1 MTMAHRISKPS
12 ALDRDPLLHPLDAIL
27 ADIAIAVQLP
37 PGLHAKA
44 CDRYEAVRTFA
55 ERPGSPLEGRILRF
69 YPQGSMAIDAT
80 ISTRGTDDEYDLDI
94 VAALALAP
102 DAPPD
107 DVLDL
112 LYGSIVGYPTSQ
124 KVERQTRC
132 VSVRYA
138 DRMHLD
144 ITPAVRLPHGAER
157 ESHIFHA
164 HPDDSPRLHFHV
176 PMNAYG
182 FAAWYRERT
191 PEEERFALAFNE
203 RLRKAY
209 EMEVRADADVD
220 EVPDQVALVTKSV
233 TTVAL
238 QLLKRFRNVAYAAS
252 TGRIPPSVMMSCFA
266 GHATQLGLSLS
277 DMVIRQA
284 RLIAR
289 ELQRATARRER
300 VMVVNPVFQRDCF
313 TDRWPENLS
322 QQKEFAAK
330 LTDLAD
336 GLEHLKRQETDL
348 ESLRDWLREQFGDY
362 VVSGALS
369 RFNQRTGQAVQ
380 GGGTAYT
387 PRGGLYVPSTPAL
400 VVLGTAASSRAVA
413 ATPHTFRG
421 DRR

>member
-1 MTMAHRISKPS
+1 MAYRIGKSP
-12 ALDRDPLLHPLDAIL
+12 AFDPDPFLHPLDAIL
-27 ADIAIAVQLP
+27 ADIAIAIQLP

-44 CDRYEAVRTFA
+44 RDRYEAVRTFA

-80 ISTRGTDDEYDLDI
+80 ISIRGTDDEYDLDI
-94 VAALALAP
+94 VAALALVP

-107 DVLDL
+107 EVLNL
-112 LYGSIVGYPTSQ
+112 LYRSIVGYPTSE

-132 VSVRYA
+132 VTVRYA

-164 HPDDSPRLHFHV
+164 HPDDPPRLHFHV

-182 FAAWYRERT
+182 FADWYRERT
-191 PEEERFALAFNE
+191 PEEERFALAFDE

-209 EMEVRADADVD
+209 QMEVRADAEVD

-238 QLLKRFRNVAYAAS
+238 QLLKRFRNIAYAAS
-252 TGRIPPSVMMSCFA
+252 TGRLPPSVMLSCFA
-266 GHATQLGLSLS
+266 GHAAQPGLSLS

-289 ELQRATARRER
+289 ELRRATARREK

-322 QQKEFAAK
+322 QQEEFAAK
-330 LTDLAD
+330 LARLAD
-336 GLEHLKRQETDL
+336 DLESIKRQEIDL
-348 ESLRDWLREQFGDY
+348 ESLQDWLRELFGGY
-362 VVSGALS
+362 VVSGALRRS
-369 RFNQRTGQAVQ
+369 TRRTGQAVR

-387 PRGGLYVPSTPAL
+387 PRGGLYVPSAPAL
-400 VVLGTAASSRAVA
+400 VGLGTAASSRAVTA
-413 ATPHTFRG
+413 MPHTFRG
-421 DRR
+421 DWL